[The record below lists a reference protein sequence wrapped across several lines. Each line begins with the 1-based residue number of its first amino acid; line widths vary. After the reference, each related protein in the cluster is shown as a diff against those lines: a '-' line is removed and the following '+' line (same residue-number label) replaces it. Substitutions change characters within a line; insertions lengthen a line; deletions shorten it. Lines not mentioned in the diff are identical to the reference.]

1 MPMWRDLILAVVVV
15 VCGLC
20 KLTPYTDILG
30 IKEEVH
36 VLVFSFEVPTGS
48 KFGFDWI
55 VNILKR
61 LKGYLF

>member
-1 MPMWRDLILAVVVV
+1 V

-48 KFGFDWI
+48 KFGFD
-55 VNILKR
+55 
-61 LKGYLF
+61 